1 MRKFF
6 IFLIVAITT
15 TSIAMAQEIDKL
27 SAGTQMF
34 LLMRS
39 EEVKNGPQ
47 KAITENKFKLRP
59 EVEKGYKAGFAPT
72 EVVNNQEMI
81 DAFIYLKDVNNTSTL
96 ESLGVVVMCKFEKYV
111 TAKIPVDCI
120 EKVANIDNVVQI
132 DVSRLLQ
139 PKTDV
144 ASTVTN
150 ADKAWNGINNGLCEE
165 YTGKGVLVGVIDQ
178 GIDFKHVA
186 FTDEN
191 GNSRV
196 KRVYAPGRSSS
207 VYTSNFPDYDVSGA
221 SHGTHT
227 STTAGGRAI
236 TINGTTYSGMAPES
250 DLFLCG
256 LSSLSSINIAN
267 SLDKINQYATQQ
279 GQPCVVNISLGSQY
293 GAHDG
298 TGSLATAYSDFT
310 SNGTAKGRILC
321 VAAGNEAGGNMY
333 FGGTATSST
342 PACTS
347 LEYCIYSD
355 VEGTDT
361 YYYSSS
367 VSLAIAAQP
376 ILRP

>member
-81 DAFIYLKDVNNTSTL
+81 DAFIYLKDVNNTSSL

-207 VYTSNFPDYDVSGA
+207 VYTSNFPDYEVGYSD
-221 SHGTHT
+221 HT
-227 STTAGGRAI
+227 KSDENMMVLTTAYNYGA
-236 TINGTTYSGMAPES
+236 TIIEKHFT
-250 DLFLCG
+250 
-256 LSSLSSINIAN
+256 
-267 SLDKINQYATQQ
+267 LDKSLPGNDHCYAMDSKDV
-279 GQPCVVNISLGSQY
+279 GKFKSNIDFLSKISGYKHKQLLICESSTRKETRRSIVAKNDIGKGSVISQSDI
-293 GAHDG
+293 AFKRPG
-298 TGSLATAYSDFT
+298 TGISPADVDDVIGKVANVDISKDTLIAYEMLNS
-310 SNGTAKGRILC
+310 
-321 VAAGNEAGGNMY
+321 
-333 FGGTATSST
+333 
-342 PACTS
+342 
-347 LEYCIYSD
+347 
-355 VEGTDT
+355 
-361 YYYSSS
+361 
-367 VSLAIAAQP
+367 
-376 ILRP
+376 